1 MLDPVCDFDQR
12 GDDARPLSIDL
23 RIERADVSVKDDSRT
38 VTAES
43 REEPIVNIY
52 EQVVE
57 LYLTQIEGCAVMP
70 QLRIERLPCGLS
82 WKARP
87 DFVAIDFKAGEV
99 QIVEVTKR
107 AAYTSADRATVDRL
121 ASKLDP
127 PHRGSVEAA
136 VQEIALANRLRDW
149 PIRWRFFVRES
160 FGALLAK
167 HPECAAYAFER
178 ERPPEIITLEH
189 VFAMIGKALR

>member
-1 MLDPVCDFDQR
+1 M
-12 GDDARPLSIDL
+12 
-23 RIERADVSVKDDSRT
+23 
-38 VTAES
+38 
-43 REEPIVNIY
+43 NIY

-70 QLRIERLPCGLS
+70 QLRIEKLPCGLS

-87 DFVAIDFKAGEV
+87 DFVAINFQANEI

-107 AAYTSADRATVDRL
+107 AARTSADRAAVDRL

-136 VQEIALANRLRDW
+136 VQEIALANHLHDW

-160 FGALLAK
+160 FGALLAT
-167 HPECAAYAFER
+167 HAEFSAYAFER
-178 ERPPEIITLEH
+178 NESPEIITLEH
-189 VFAMIGKALR
+189 VFATIGKTLP